1 MCINVNIYVYM
12 CCLFIYVYILV
23 CFIVIIYYEI
33 IFIEEDVDKEEVYK
47 MVFVLAEGDGFK
59 VMLIR

>member
-1 MCINVNIYVYM
+1 MVINVNFYVYV

>member
-1 MCINVNIYVYM
+1 M
-12 CCLFIYVYILV
+12 CCWFIYVYILV